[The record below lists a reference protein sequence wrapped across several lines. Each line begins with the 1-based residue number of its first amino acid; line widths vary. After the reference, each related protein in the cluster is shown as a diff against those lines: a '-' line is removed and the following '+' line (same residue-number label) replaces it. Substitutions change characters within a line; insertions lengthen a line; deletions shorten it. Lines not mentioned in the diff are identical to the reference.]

1 MTWLL
6 LIVFTDGQT
15 VKVPYFPTQGE
26 CAAAVV
32 ELFQPTFTNL
42 YPNTDKVRQI
52 GLDAY
57 CLPSNVW
64 QNPAN

>member
-15 VKVPYFPTQGE
+15 VKIPNFVSQGA

-32 ELFQPTFTNL
+32 ELAQPTFTNL
-42 YPNTDKVRQI
+42 YADSEKLRQI

-57 CLPSNVW
+57 CLPSPSN
-64 QNPAN
+64 